1 MIFGLLWC
9 FRTSYF
15 WANIIYLDFPN
26 SVEENRLSFIWRGIG
41 NTCCPNQCFEWNFH
55 FCRTWTQLWGWKWN
69 LKSNI
74 AVEKQ
79 NNLWTLRFSTLDVK
93 FVAISPHSDA
103 FGFCFLCGKKSE
115 NRAICENLSGKVNWD
130 TCRNLMSEINKGF
143 SLWTSSKFF
152 MNGCCSCFNSHFD
165 HHGRFVHFW
174 GAQIILAISLSGN
187 LWAKRC
193 WTKKTLLGPRGPST
207 RNWPSTLKE
216 ILPAAPRCILKVT
229 GGQDRCQN
237 DSFVTLCLASISV
250 CDTSLNKFQSH

>member
-1 MIFGLLWC
+1 
-9 FRTSYF
+9 
-15 WANIIYLDFPN
+15 
-26 SVEENRLSFIWRGIG
+26 
-41 NTCCPNQCFEWNFH
+41 
-55 FCRTWTQLWGWKWN
+55 
-69 LKSNI
+69 
-74 AVEKQ
+74 
-79 NNLWTLRFSTLDVK
+79 
-93 FVAISPHSDA
+93 
-103 FGFCFLCGKKSE
+103 
-115 NRAICENLSGKVNWD
+115 
-130 TCRNLMSEINKGF
+130 MSEINKGF
-143 SLWTSSKFF
+143 SLWTLSKFF

-237 DSFVTLCLASISV
+237 DSFVKLCLASISV
-250 CDTSLNKFQSH
+250 CNSLNKCSWIGLDLQLADYFLSNKCRLFAHSTWLTIRISYN